1 MMRFNLK
8 TAAALVAVATIVVC
22 ASSAGAVP
30 FQIGFATGTNTN
42 HLFAQGFSPS
52 VRANPD
58 PFTDPMIED
67 LETLVPLDRFR
78 FFKSNYFF
86 EDPPGSGTFVPLVAT
101 NFQLAIVNN
110 YFLDLSTFTT
120 SSPELEGLSTNTIA
134 TTEPLASGAPMD
146 FLFDSLELTYG
157 LDYAAIFVSNDGAGN
172 LSIVDVPAMI
182 VNYVEDPPGTFA
194 PNVDYGDPDLDFV
207 YSASNFRTGN
217 FLTTFN
223 PPFGDASF
231 VAFFDEEVPMGL
243 PGDFNGDNV
252 VDAVDYTVWRNN
264 FGDLDETNINN
275 NGDGGDVGTT
285 DYDLW
290 KLSYGDT
297 GPGAG
302 GGGIGAAPVPEPSS
316 FAFAAISVGLLLSG
330 AIGRVGR

>member
-1 MMRFNLK
+1 
-8 TAAALVAVATIVVC
+8 
-22 ASSAGAVP
+22 
-30 FQIGFATGTNTN
+30 
-42 HLFAQGFSPS
+42 

-86 EDPPGSGTFVPLVAT
+86 ESPPGSGTFVPLVAE
-101 NFQLAIVNN
+101 NLQLAIVNN

-134 TTEPLASGAPMD
+134 TTQPLASGAPLD

-172 LSIVDVPAMI
+172 LSIVDVPVMI
-182 VNYVEDPPGTFA
+182 VNYVETPPGSGTFV
-194 PNVDYGDPDLDFV
+194 PNVDYGDPNLDFN

-231 VAFFDEEVPMGL
+231 VAFFDEEEPMGL
-243 PGDFNGDNV
+243 PGDYNGDDV
-252 VDAVDYTVWRNN
+252 VDAVDYAVWRNN
-264 FGDLDETNINN
+264 LGDADETNINN
-275 NGDGGDVGTT
+275 NGDGGDVSLT
-285 DYDLW
+285 DYTWW
-290 KLSYGDT
+290 KERYGNT
-297 GPGAG
+297 AAGAG
-302 GGGIGAAPVPEPSS
+302 GGGLAVPEPSS
-316 FAFAAISVGLLLSG
+316 LAGAAFCVGLMLSG
-330 AIGRVGR
+330 AIGRVRKL